1 MLNVLFR
8 TFIVYIAVLFI
19 VRVMG
24 KGELSKLD
32 PFQIVILFMMA
43 ELAALPIETPEISI
57 IAGLT
62 ALLSLLLLQ
71 VIFSLLS
78 LKSRTFKN
86 LVNGKAS
93 IIIEKGRVNIHEM
106 KRLRM
111 TLDELSQQLRLKNYP
126 SINDIDYAI
135 IEANGD
141 MSIIPNPNKSPASR
155 EDLNISYKEKKM
167 PLILIGDGMLYL
179 DNMNYL
185 NISEKTLK
193 KFMLKQ
199 GLKDYSQIFICFSDE
214 DGKLHILP
222 KSEAKKFNKKQG
234 WEIE

>member
-1 MLNVLFR
+1 MYNPVNLSIRSFILSPIRFHQDILPNIRITSKGFAKTKTKQSAKEVNMLNVLFR

-155 EDLNISYKEKKM
+155 EDLNISYKEKKC
-167 PLILIGDGMLYL
+167 PYI
-179 DNMNYL
+179 NRRW
-185 NISEKTLK
+185 NISRQHELFKYK
-193 KFMLKQ
+193 
-199 GLKDYSQIFICFSDE
+199 
-214 DGKLHILP
+214 
-222 KSEAKKFNKKQG
+222 
-234 WEIE
+234 